1 MGYPFSALV
10 GNEKAK
16 QALIY
21 ALINPAVGGVM
32 LTGEKGT
39 GKSTMVRG
47 LADLDHDMKLYEIP
61 LHTTRDRL
69 YGCDDWESL
78 TKDGHREHIP
88 GILEQARGHLLYM
101 DESNLLPDETAA
113 GISAAAGS
121 MVFIGT
127 MNPEE
132 GQVPPGFLDKFGLLV
147 YLEGEK
153 ELRKRMQIIER
164 CLEYE
169 EDPQKFCDRFRDKT
183 EIITRNLDRAKKRLH
198 KIEIT
203 EGAKTLA
210 SELVK
215 EAECEGNHAEL
226 FLIQTARA
234 AAAWGNGTMV
244 TAAHLLEAAQ
254 YVFPHRGRHKLSEEW
269 AKKNQENEAEREEEQ
284 KDSRKAGDTKKER
297 GTEEGR
303 AESGAAGGNGRKQ
316 EQGPDENL
324 LEEDFQAPRGACPV
338 NDWMRHGEK
347 VHSAN
352 YTGRRIRADEIK
364 GQGHVV
370 KSRQGIPMSASDVAF
385 GDTLLH
391 AAFHSARGEGAGQQK
406 MAVRIK
412 PEDIRLKVRS
422 GKTGCYLLFAVD
434 ASASMGANERMAAV
448 KGIVLSLLQSSYE
461 KRDKI
466 ALLIFQDKEAR
477 LLLEFTN
484 SVDLAASRLTELRT
498 RGKTPLA
505 EGLRLSYEILKGVLA
520 KEKAV
525 FPVLMLITD
534 GRATAGDKAPYEEA
548 VLQAERF
555 ASEAIRGI
563 VIDTEQGYVRL
574 GLAEQLAEAM
584 NGYRIPMEKLTERP
598 DIFRDILNEI
608 R

>member
-47 LADLDHDMKLYEIP
+47 LAELDHNMKLYEVP

-78 TKDGHREHIP
+78 TKDGRREHIP

-113 GISAAAGS
+113 GISAEAGN

-132 GQVPPGFLDKFGLLV
+132 GQVSPGFLDKFGLLV
-147 YLEGEK
+147 YMEGEK
-153 ELRKRMQIIER
+153 ELRKRMQIIKR
-164 CLEYE
+164 RLEYE

-183 EIITRNLDRAKKRLH
+183 QIIARNLDRARKRLH
-198 KIEIT
+198 RIEIT
-203 EGAKTLA
+203 EGSKTLA

-215 EAECEGNHAEL
+215 EAGCEGNHAEL

-254 YVFPHRGRHKLSEEW
+254 YVFPHRGRHRLSEEW
-269 AKKNQENEAEREEEQ
+269 AEKSQGNEAEREKELKGSKKEE
-284 KDSRKAGDTKKER
+284 GTKTER
-297 GTEEGR
+297 GT
-303 AESGAAGGNGRKQ
+303 
-316 EQGPDENL
+316 DENL
-324 LEEDFQAPRGACPV
+324 LKEEDLQAPSEVHPV
-338 NDWMRHGEK
+338 NDWMKYGEK
-347 VHSAN
+347 IHSAN
-352 YTGRRIRADEIK
+352 CTGRRIRADEMK

-370 KSRQGIPMSASDVAF
+370 KSRPGIPMSASDVAF

-391 AAFHSARGEGAGQQK
+391 AAFHSTGEKGAGEQK

-412 PEDIRLKVRS
+412 SEDIRLKVRS

-448 KGIVLSLLQSSYE
+448 KGIVLSLLQNSYE

-466 ALLIFQDKEAR
+466 AMLIFQDREAR

-484 SVDLAASRLTELRT
+484 SVDLAASRLMELRT
-498 RGKTPLA
+498 KGKTPLA
-505 EGLRLSYEILKGVLA
+505 EGIRLSYEILKGVLA
-520 KEKAV
+520 KEKTV

-534 GRATAGDKAPYEEA
+534 GRATAGEKAPYEEA
-548 VLQAERF
+548 VCQAERF
-555 ASEAIRGI
+555 ASEAIRSI

-574 GLAEQLAEAM
+574 GLAEQLADAM
-584 NGYRIPMEKLTERP
+584 NGYRIPLEKLTESS
-598 DIFRDILNEI
+598 DIFQDILNEI

>member
-16 QALIY
+16 RALIY
-21 ALINPAVGGVM
+21 ALINPDVGGVM

-47 LADLDHDMKLYEIP
+47 LADLDHNMKLYEVP
-61 LHTTRDRL
+61 LHTTKDRL
-69 YGCDDWESL
+69 YGCDDWESI
-78 TKDGHREHIP
+78 TKNGRREHIP
-88 GILEQARGHLLYM
+88 GILEQAKGHLLYM

-132 GQVPPGFLDKFGLLV
+132 GQVSPGFLDKFGLLV

-164 CLEYE
+164 RLEYE
-169 EDPQKFCDRFRDKT
+169 EDPQNFCDRFRDKT
-183 EIITRNLDRAKKRLH
+183 EMIAKNLDRARKRLH
-198 KIEIT
+198 RIEIT

-215 EAECEGNHAEL
+215 EAGCEGNHAEL

-254 YVFPHRGRHKLSEEW
+254 YVFPHRGRHRLSEEW
-269 AKKNQENEAEREEEQ
+269 AEKNQENEAERKEEQ
-284 KDSRKAGDTKKER
+284 KDSKKAEVPETQQETG
-297 GTEEGR
+297 EGYR
-303 AESGAAGGNGRKQ
+303 ESRAAGGNERKQ
-316 EQGPDENL
+316 EPDKNLSQEEN
-324 LEEDFQAPRGACPV
+324 FQEAGGVCPV
-338 NDWMRHGEK
+338 NDWMKHSEK

-352 YTGRRIRADEIK
+352 CTGRRIRADEIK
-364 GQGHVV
+364 GQGHTV

-391 AAFHSARGEGAGQQK
+391 AAFHSAGGKGAGERK
-406 MAVRIK
+406 MAVQIK

-448 KGIVLSLLQSSYE
+448 KGIVLSLLQNSYE

-466 ALLIFQDKEAR
+466 AMITFQDKEAR

-484 SVDLAASRLTELRT
+484 SVDLAARRLTELKT
-498 RGKTPLA
+498 KGKTPLA
-505 EGLRLSYEILKGVLA
+505 EGLRLSYEMMKGVLA
-520 KEKAV
+520 KERAV

-534 GRATAGDKAPYEEA
+534 GRATAGGKAPYEEA
-548 VLQAERF
+548 VCQAERF
-555 ASEAIRGI
+555 AGEAIRSI

-584 NGYRIPMEKLTERP
+584 NGYQIPMEKLTERP